1 MAEYSIVI
9 AFVATL
15 LVASFLA
22 VKTRI
27 ADLLLDAVGAFL

>member
-15 LVASFLA
+15 LVASFVA
-22 VKTRI
+22 VKTGIFNLLVDVI
-27 ADLLLDAVGAFL
+27 AAFA